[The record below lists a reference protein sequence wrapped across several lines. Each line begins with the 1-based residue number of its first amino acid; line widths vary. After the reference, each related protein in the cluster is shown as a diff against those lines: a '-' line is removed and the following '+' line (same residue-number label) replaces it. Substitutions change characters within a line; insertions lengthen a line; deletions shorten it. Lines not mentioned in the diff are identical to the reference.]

1 GRLHQEHGAG
11 DSVAD
16 AHADPGLRFLR
27 RLLVGDAASA
37 GRRRRAG
44 EDAGEDQPARAL
56 PARPAQAHAAVP
68 RQHTAQDHPL
78 AVREHLRAHVRL
90 RDHDSRGDTQLRGDG
105 REPRDPGRASPRGP
119 ADRRRQK
126 RHGGVPGG
134 RAVPAARRA
143 HAARRRGDRRSR
155 RGAEQRELLL
165 QPGSARV
172 DRQGAG
178 HDRARAHDRSRGD
191 PRLGDA
197 LGARPDLRRH
207 FEDQDLM
214 LPDKR
219 LLYLTS
225 HELVAYL
232 WKRGELVEEAT
243 FKPGDEGAASFSEYV
258 SRASD
263 SLFHIVADLVE
274 EDFFQENIPYL
285 RGGDRRALLARKLA
299 QRYRDTSLAVTLS
312 LGTEIAG
319 RREERILYASFT
331 NTQQFQPWLGS
342 LRAIQARIAGVY
354 SIAMLAPLLCRRVGV
369 KSRQYMVVSLQE
381 AGLRQTYVDN
391 GTARFSR
398 LSKVDRDDSNALA
411 DACAAE
417 STRFHQYLLNS
428 RILSR
433 ESTTLDVV
441 VLAPGES
448 RSLYEAACVSNAQL
462 RFRIV
467 DLDSARRAAGLRSAP
482 GRALAE
488 SLYLH
493 VAARAR
499 FAAQFADDA
508 LRRFYDLW
516 RTQVALVLSG
526 ATVFAV

>member
-1 GRLHQEHGAG
+1 
-11 DSVAD
+11 
-16 AHADPGLRFLR
+16 
-27 RLLVGDAASA
+27 
-37 GRRRRAG
+37 
-44 EDAGEDQPARAL
+44 
-56 PARPAQAHAAVP
+56 
-68 RQHTAQDHPL
+68 
-78 AVREHLRAHVRL
+78 
-90 RDHDSRGDTQLRGDG
+90 
-105 REPRDPGRASPRGP
+105 
-119 ADRRRQK
+119 
-126 RHGGVPGG
+126 
-134 RAVPAARRA
+134 
-143 HAARRRGDRRSR
+143 
-155 RGAEQRELLL
+155 
-165 QPGSARV
+165 
-172 DRQGAG
+172 
-178 HDRARAHDRSRGD
+178 
-191 PRLGDA
+191 
-197 LGARPDLRRH
+197 
-207 FEDQDLM
+207 M

-225 HELVAYL
+225 HELVVYL
-232 WKRGELVEEAT
+232 WKRGELIEEAT
-243 FKPGDEGAASFSEYV
+243 FKPGDEGAAAFSEYV

-381 AGLRQTYVDN
+381 AGLRQTYVEN
-391 GTARFSR
+391 GKARFSR

-467 DLDSARRAAGLRSAP
+467 DLDSARRAAGLKSAP
-482 GRALAE
+482 RRALAE

-526 ATVFAV
+526 ATVFALCLLISGAKVIQADHVDSAVQSERIAESTASEQYARMQASFPKTPVPAEVLKLTVRNFQTVMRQDAHMRDMLVEISRALASAPQIEVERIEWEIAPLKRPGARDAAPPSQPPGAGGPAEPRVQLVEIGGRLLVQQASDYRNISIVVNQFVDALRSRPGVEIVSTKLPFDLAAEKSLSGDIGAARSFEIPRFSVVISRRLET